1 MLIDIP
7 GNKWVEPTIV
17 TLISV
22 QGEIIRPGAGSPAGM
37 RALPNVVITT
47 KDGQIITVDFNT
59 EEDAVKWAKRFALQC
74 NAISRTQLDDI
85 AWKITLQKITD
96 NG

>member
-7 GNKWVEPTIV
+7 GNKWVDPAIV

-22 QGEIIRPGAGSPAGM
+22 QGEIIRPGAGSPAGV
-37 RALPNVVITT
+37 RALPHVVITT
-47 KDGQIITVDFNT
+47 KAARMITVEFDT
-59 EEDAVKWAKRFALQC
+59 EEHAANWAKRFAMQC
-74 NAISRTQLDDI
+74 NAISRTQCDDI
-85 AWKITLQKITD
+85 VWKVTLQKITD